1 MSVLLLRN
9 VTVLYRLL
17 IKWLL
22 VTSVSLHTACS
33 GSLDYILLS
42 FLRFF
47 CKVFE
52 SIILWTMAILVILLV
67 PFISCIK
74 KNLNVDKNNRSN
86 LDSTTV
92 RSNCK
97 AVSAASKIL
106 SICMSK
112 GQWTRVPRES
122 LREKKKK
129 FSKNSSL

>member
-1 MSVLLLRN
+1 
-9 VTVLYRLL
+9 
-17 IKWLL
+17 
-22 VTSVSLHTACS
+22 
-33 GSLDYILLS
+33 
-42 FLRFF
+42 
-47 CKVFE
+47 
-52 SIILWTMAILVILLV
+52 MAILVILLV

-106 SICMSK
+106 SICMSE

-129 FSKNSSL
+129 FSKTVHCEINWPLRVFQTSYSIHAIMFFIAVYKKK